1 MASSSVRHSSTPYWP
16 PSTMKLCGEF
26 AFHFVVAAYAV
37 WLQVRMVLLMLQMQ
51 GDGLRFYSFTA
62 CYTIEYASM
71 WPQVLQQVYVFS
83 SLWVD
88 IVKAFPG
95 RFPYS
100 RKAASAV
107 RNFLFPACVVPI
119 NTIVLVLFWSLYLS
133 APHMIEDRGIMERYL
148 ESWMNHCLHTN
159 IIIIS
164 LMEIIICAPKFPS
177 RRRAF
182 VTIVGMVLLYS
193 ITASSCRM
201 LGGPWAYPI
210 VKIMFSNWMSFIVF
224 QAICISIGFAGYIV
238 AERINNLVHGEQ
250 KKIMNA
256 SNGYHQ
262 DCIKNHLQ

>member
-1 MASSSVRHSSTPYWP
+1 MALSRT
-16 PSTMKLCGEF
+16 LL
-26 AFHFVVAAYAV
+26 FHFGCAGHSLAIYVGLAEIVYWMIQDGVDV
-37 WLQVRMVLLMLQMQ
+37 W
-51 GDGLRFYSFTA
+51 SFSA
-62 CYTIEYASM
+62 CYSLEYVSV
-71 WPQVLQQVYVFS
+71 WNQVLQQVYVFS

>member
-1 MASSSVRHSSTPYWP
+1 MRDRGLALHASQ
-16 PSTMKLCGEF
+16 
-26 AFHFVVAAYAV
+26 AAYYLWLDFCVFHTVRRLLRITEHMHTIMFCYGLDFTTV
-37 WLQVRMVLLMLQMQ
+37 WN
-51 GDGLRFYSFTA
+51 
-62 CYTIEYASM
+62 
-71 WPQVLQQVYVFS
+71 QVLQQVYVFS

-224 QAICISIGFAGYIV
+224 QAICISIGFSGYIV

-250 KKIMNA
+250 RKIMNA

>member
-1 MASSSVRHSSTPYWP
+1 MTTQTATGPLLLHGALTAYSLFSDLSFLFLVLDIVRGVPGLYDEVVC
-16 PSTMKLCGEF
+16 CGGE
-26 AFHFVVAAYAV
+26 YI
-37 WLQVRMVLLMLQMQ
+37 
-51 GDGLRFYSFTA
+51 
-62 CYTIEYASM
+62 TI
-71 WPQVLQQVYVFS
+71 WNQVLQQVYVFS

-250 KKIMNA
+250 RKIMNA

>member
-1 MASSSVRHSSTPYWP
+1 MALSPA
-16 PSTMKLCGEF
+16 LL
-26 AFHFVVAAYAV
+26 FHFGCAGYSLAIYVGLAEIVCWMIQDGVDV
-37 WLQVRMVLLMLQMQ
+37 W
-51 GDGLRFYSFTA
+51 SFSA
-62 CYTIEYASM
+62 CYSLEYVSV
-71 WPQVLQQVYVFS
+71 WNQVLQQVYVFS

-224 QAICISIGFAGYIV
+224 QAICISIGFSGYIV

-250 KKIMNA
+250 RKIMNA

>member
-1 MASSSVRHSSTPYWP
+1 MCIITGTVSVRLLIRSAYH
-16 PSTMKLCGEF
+16 
-26 AFHFVVAAYAV
+26 VALAV
-37 WLQVRMVLLMLQMQ
+37 YKVGVNIGISRNLQHMMD
-51 GDGLRFYSFTA
+51 DGFDVYCLTGCLA
-62 CYTIEYASM
+62 MEYATI
-71 WPQVLQQVYVFS
+71 WNQVLQQVYVFS